1 MTVKGTKK
9 KSIDIPVT
17 MLEVINLARMK
28 ESTQKVIFNEREM
41 ILKMLKESA
50 TFRRYQKQIK

>member
-17 MLEVINLARMK
+17 MLEVINLARIK
-28 ESTQKVIFNEREM
+28 ESTQKVIFNEREI